1 MTELNKPLSRRA
13 RSTTIRYRKKDR
25 RIVVI
30 LEPGDVIGMR
40 LEGTRQVYRA
50 GIDSVYRQMAHW
62 HADAERLRKKKTKQN
77 KGEQ

>member
-1 MTELNKPLSRRA
+1 
-13 RSTTIRYRKKDR
+13 
-25 RIVVI
+25 VI